1 MYGQLNFH
9 DSFHQK
15 DILCNSFQPKIPF
28 LYHQKTSEN
37 PRYSDVFSQFKIR
50 TVTYNGL
57 IVCLQELLSI

>member
-9 DSFHQK
+9 YSFHQK

-37 PRYSDVFSQFKIR
+37 PRYADVFSQLNK
-50 TVTYNGL
+50 TVTCNEL
-57 IVCLQELLSI
+57 IRCLQELLSI